1 MVGLTHYAWLGL
13 VVSCDGRRGRSGD
26 HRVMKCFVGFFVA
39 ERHQSICCDV
49 SDVVKK
55 EVLASRFQFHNLH

>member
-1 MVGLTHYAWLGL
+1 MVGLTHYARLGL

-39 ERHQSICCDV
+39 ERHQSRLP
-49 SDVVKK
+49 SVVT
-55 EVLASRFQFHNLH
+55 

>member
-39 ERHQSICCDV
+39 ERHQSRLPSV
-49 SDVVKK
+49 MS
-55 EVLASRFQFHNLH
+55 SRKRC